1 MANFWPSKFR
11 IEPDWFDLTPRV
23 RKEGQGILVAGP
35 ELRAKHGF
43 LQDEGDE
50 EVRKRVVELPPDRAG
65 TAVGAVFAHPDTGI
79 VSTWERSDL
88 PDALVLGDKDKVRA
102 GTVHVAPWS
111 WIKRKESVLHV
122 EAVH

>member
-1 MANFWPSKFR
+1 
-11 IEPDWFDLTPRV
+11 TRV
-23 RKEGQGILVAGP
+23 FGLSPG
-35 ELRAKHGF
+35 
-43 LQDEGDE
+43 
-50 EVRKRVVELPPDRAG
+50 RAG
-65 TAVGAVFAHPDTGI
+65 TAMGAVFTHPVTGI

-122 EAVH
+122 EAVHTVGRKCGRPTSGEGVEAAEGVWQFHRREALGGF